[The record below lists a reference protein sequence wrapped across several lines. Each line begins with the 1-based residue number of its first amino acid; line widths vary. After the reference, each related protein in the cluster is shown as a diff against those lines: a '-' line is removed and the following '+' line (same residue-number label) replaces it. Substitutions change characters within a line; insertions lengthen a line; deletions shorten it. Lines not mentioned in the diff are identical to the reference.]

1 MNYSFKP
8 QLDLVLLIGFGSS
21 VCLTP
26 RHEDTHHLSMA
37 VALAVTG
44 TELKDRAIIPPVAS

>member
-1 MNYSFKP
+1 MN
-8 QLDLVLLIGFGSS
+8 LVLLIGFGSY

-26 RHEDTHHLSMA
+26 RPEDTHHLSVA

-44 TELKDRAIIPPVAS
+44 MELKDRAIIPPVAS